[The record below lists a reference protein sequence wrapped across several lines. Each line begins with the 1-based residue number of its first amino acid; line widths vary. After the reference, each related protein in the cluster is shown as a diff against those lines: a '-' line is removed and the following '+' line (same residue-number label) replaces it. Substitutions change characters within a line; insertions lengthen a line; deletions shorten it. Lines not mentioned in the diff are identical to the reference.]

1 MESNVVATIVEI
13 VIIMGGLAALIF
25 FLDRKQSARMDR
37 LEKRIDDSNA
47 DLRQDM
53 RDMQSRFDD
62 SNAELRQDMRDS
74 NAELR
79 QDMRDLQSGMQALNS
94 KVDRMQGTLDIL
106 VFGSQQVPPPVAQT
120 RAETERQIEEA
131 LDN

>member
-1 MESNVVATIVEI
+1 MRD
-13 VIIMGGLAALIF
+13 M
-25 FLDRKQSARMDR
+25 QSRF
-37 LEKRIDDSNA
+37 DDSNA
-47 DLRQDM
+47 ELRQDM

-62 SNAELRQDMRDS
+62 SNAELRQDMRD
-74 NAELR
+74 
-79 QDMRDLQSGMQALNS
+79 MQSGMRALNS

-131 LDN
+131 LDD